1 MYLPINGNQELTEKN
16 IMRCIVESNSK
27 KPLYL
32 VIGKLDAA
40 IIFITQMVPAL
51 VSIALR
57 HSF

>member
-1 MYLPINGNQELTEKN
+1 
-16 IMRCIVESNSK
+16 MRCIVESNSK